1 MEDMDKNEVS
11 NNGISEDEDLIMRE
25 VIQGDVDLY
34 YLHHYLSEI
43 CRRASGRSAGYF
55 VDLFTLQEVARLL
68 SDKRLSIAQI
78 ADELSFSSASYFTRY
93 VKKHFGMS
101 PKAFRKAGTL

>member
-43 CRRASGRSAGYF
+43 FRKGVTCPEKT
-55 VDLFTLQEVARLL
+55 LQFTLNVLTGL
-68 SDKRLSIAQI
+68 Y
-78 ADELSFSSASYFTRY
+78 SSLT
-93 VKKHFGMS
+93 
-101 PKAFRKAGTL
+101 